1 MTQNADTFDASD
13 DLTEGLSDDSDLIK
27 KLRKQ
32 LKDERNTRKS
42 LAEEN
47 DGFRT
52 TRTQERVAAIQEAVN
67 GLGYPQTVV
76 DTLVAK
82 VQDSDVDE
90 YQSILDDLLA
100 LAGEEGAS
108 SSDEPVA
115 TPPVVPTAPTPSD
128 LGQQLAAAAA
138 GGSAVDGVARLAAA
152 NSIDEVNSIAK
163 ELGLDQV

>member
-1 MTQNADTFDASD
+1 MTQNTNVFDDQD
-13 DLTEGLSDDSDLIK
+13 DLTEGDPNDSDLIK

-47 DGFRT
+47 DGFRQ
-52 TRTQERVAAIQEAVN
+52 TRTQERVQAIQEAVN
-67 GLGYPQTVV
+67 GLGYPQSIV

-82 VQDSDVDE
+82 VQDSDEDE
-90 YQSILDDLLA
+90 FSSILDDLNA
-100 LAGEEGAS
+100 VAGAKGAS
-108 SSDEPVA
+108 SDDVKTP
-115 TPPVVPTAPTPSD
+115 TPPPVERGPSPSD

-152 NSIDEVNSIAK
+152 KSIDEVNAIAK

>member
-1 MTQNADTFDASD
+1 MTQNTNVFNDQD
-13 DLTEGLSDDSDLIK
+13 DLTEGDPNDSDLIK

-47 DGFRT
+47 ESFRQ
-52 TRTQERVAAIQEAVN
+52 TRTQERVQAIQEAVN
-67 GLGYPQTVV
+67 GLGYPQSIV

-82 VQDSDVDE
+82 VQDSDEDE
-90 YQSILDDLLA
+90 FASILDDLNA
-100 LAGEEGAS
+100 VAGEEGAS
-108 SSDEPVA
+108 SDDVQV
-115 TPPVVPTAPTPSD
+115 TPPPVERGPSPSD

-152 NSIDEVNSIAK
+152 QSIDEVNAIAK